1 MFGEGWWNAFR
12 CGESWLDLRDGSIA
26 IESDVIRTSS
36 KQHTSK
42 CRDVLFGGRQI
53 AKVDGH
59 NVGVGLALGL
69 G

>member
-1 MFGEGWWNAFR
+1 MVRPEDR
-12 CGESWLDLRDGSIA
+12 SIA
-26 IESDVIRTSS
+26 IESDVMWTSS

-53 AKVDGH
+53 AYVDRRS
-59 NVGVGLALGL
+59 VEVGLTLGL

>member
-26 IESDVIRTSS
+26 IESDVMWTSS

-42 CRDVLFGGRQI
+42 CGDVLFGGRQI
-53 AKVDGH
+53 AYVDRRS
-59 NVGVGLALGL
+59 VEVWSTVGLV
-69 G
+69 